1 MSATRNESFGFLPWI
16 AILATV
22 IVVLLVCISAANR

>member
-1 MSATRNESFGFLPWI
+1 MPATREESFGFLPWI

-22 IVVLLVCISAANR
+22 IVVLLGYICAANR

>member
-1 MSATRNESFGFLPWI
+1 MSATKDESFGFLPWI

-22 IVVLLVCISAANR
+22 IVVLLVYIFAASR